1 MTEREKYKD
10 MKGREKKRVRE
21 RERERKLERR
31 LNVRKTEI
39 GR

>member
-21 RERERKLERR
+21 RERKLERR
-31 LNVRKTEI
+31 LKVRKTEI